1 MRRGVGAADQG
12 RNLYS
17 PRNAGH
23 LDHGG
28 GGSFCFVPLI
38 SRPNIDG
45 RIYMLSMS
53 KLLIPLPPSNQP
65 TPFAPVQLP
74 GHALPTFDTN
84 STFDTKRRASR
95 VTSEGVCARSMFF
108 AADR

>member
-1 MRRGVGAADQG
+1 
-12 RNLYS
+12 
-17 PRNAGH
+17 
-23 LDHGG
+23 
-28 GGSFCFVPLI
+28 
-38 SRPNIDG
+38 
-45 RIYMLSMS
+45 MLSMS